1 VREISELLGY
11 AKESKKTKT
20 KEKQKQKEK
29 NINLNGEVKTNKE
42 ARRCSWSSEICC
54 LS

>member
-20 KEKQKQKEK
+20 KEKQKEK
-29 NINLNGEVKTNKE
+29 SINLNGEVKTNKE

>member
-20 KEKQKQKEK
+20 KEKQKKK

>member
-20 KEKQKQKEK
+20 KEKQKEK